1 MGNLLVHK
9 QVPLLLF
16 DHLVILNL
24 LDMVM
29 QNFLIVGLTELQ
41 VVFELL
47 ARQVIARLKVAP
59 TLTLLGE
66 VVPRRSDDVV
76 FRGVRGHL
84 VEEERETLPR
94 SSEVLMQHHIA
105 SELLRLVQDYRA
117 FSPRFCEL
125 LFLPVLSVGGA

>member
-1 MGNLLVHK
+1 MVVEGSKVLLLLDLNPQVFPMGHPLVHK

-16 DHLVILNL
+16 DHLVIPDP

-29 QNFLIVGLTELQ
+29 QYFLIVGLAKLQ

-47 ARQVIARLKVAP
+47 ARQVIARLQIAP
-59 TLTLLGE
+59 TLALLSE

-84 VEEERETLPR
+84 VEKEREALPR
-94 SSEVLMQHHIA
+94 SFKVLM
-105 SELLRLVQDYRA
+105 
-117 FSPRFCEL
+117 
-125 LFLPVLSVGGA
+125 